1 MHVVVAAVVEQAK
14 EFVRRML
21 IGRDV
26 HVTMEYTRAD
36 RVEGGGEGQ
45 IRKFATVTLSRKVYA
60 NDTPPLRVVDV
71 CPVSPLCCR
80 RWICWDDERRGVLSW
95 RLLCVASC
103 VVRRGQGME

>member
-1 MHVVVAAVVEQAK
+1 
-14 EFVRRML
+14 ML

-71 CPVSPLCCR
+71 CRVSPLAVFVGFAGTMSDVACCPGA
-80 RWICWDDERRGVLSW
+80 C
-95 RLLCVASC
+95 CA
-103 VVRRGQGME
+103 

>member
-1 MHVVVAAVVEQAK
+1 
-14 EFVRRML
+14 ML

-45 IRKFATVTLSRKVYA
+45 IRKFATVTLSRKVHA
-60 NDTPPLRVVDV
+60 QMTPPSCRRYLPCV
-71 CPVSPLCCR
+71 PSCCL